1 MGRYMFFFDKKMCR
15 EPLEDPLIKRLWS
28 LIRLSVRVLAV
39 LMTLVIIWGILDVV
53 WVLYQRIMAPP
64 VMLLQ
69 INDILA
75 TFGAFMAVLIA
86 IEIFANIV
94 IYLEYRM
101 IHLKLVISTALMAA
115 ARKVIVLE
123 FKANE
128 YEMGFALG
136 AIILSLGVCYWL
148 VSLSESKNNTEDQLL
163 KPCSSHVDEA
173 GEDS

>member
-1 MGRYMFFFDKKMCR
+1 MFFFDKELCKK
-15 EPLEDPLIKRLWS
+15 PLDDPLIRKLWH
-28 LIRLSVRVLAV
+28 LIRLSVRALAV
-39 LMTLVIIWGILDVV
+39 LMTLVIIWGILDVI

-64 VMLLQ
+64 VFLLN

-115 ARKVIVLE
+115 ARKVIVLD
-123 FKANE
+123 FKEGE
-128 YEMGFALG
+128 YGIGYALG
-136 AIILSLGVCYWL
+136 AIIISLGISYWL
-148 VSLSESKNNTEDQLL
+148 VGQHDSRNKIEDEPVGPCNENIEDGLS
-163 KPCSSHVDEA
+163 
-173 GEDS
+173 

>member
-1 MGRYMFFFDKKMCR
+1 MFFFDKRLCK
-15 EPLEDPLIKRLWS
+15 EPTHDPLIRRLWM

-39 LMTLVIIWGILDVV
+39 LMTLVIVWGIFDVIY
-53 WVLYQRIMAPP
+53 VLYQRMAEPP
-64 VMLLQ
+64 YLLLN

-115 ARKVIVLE
+115 ARKIIVLD
-123 FKANE
+123 FRVHDYTTAI
-128 YEMGFALG
+128 ALG
-136 AIILSLGVCYWL
+136 VVVLALGVCYWL
-148 VSLSESKNNTEDQLL
+148 VSHRESKLEKAIDAITEEECEVEIASADPDQ
-163 KPCSSHVDEA
+163 PS
-173 GEDS
+173 